1 MSKYHFPSSKKFI
14 EYGCFFAIIK
24 LYFKEVNLIRR
35 EMAQDALWGGGK
47 TVGEF
52 KKVSDQVNI
61 ELIQS
66 IQDKCSKAMGLAFVT
81 VDYKGRPITKY
92 SGFTDHCALGRELQG
107 FSEMCEQCDA
117 HGGLHAAI
125 TGQPYIYRCHADLVD
140 FAVPLILDDNYFGSV
155 MGGQVRLTDAEE
167 RELEHILPRANWNK
181 NEAMAEAY
189 GRLREMTYDKLLASV
204 QVVRDMILYAL
215 QDQRAAQEA
224 GEKEQP
230 EEGAAQLEGEWGI
243 RRPDRGAIWQ
253 EEYSDQFFFVM
264 NLITQLAYQEG
275 ADRTGAVALDFA
287 DIIRYTSDTERK
299 LSVLGEELN
308 YAEAFLRVQK
318 AWWGEMLEYSVS
330 VPRQYWGVGCPFL
343 IFRPILDIAV
353 QSSRGEDDLRR
364 IDIFAEENGKDLL
377 VLVRTNSEGF
387 GPEELESRADEYL
400 SRGRTSLREL
410 NRNLK
415 RVMGKRC
422 ELSICQ
428 RGDGQAGCVIRLK
441 LPLKWQ

>member
-1 MSKYHFPSSKKFI
+1 M
-14 EYGCFFAIIK
+14 
-24 LYFKEVNLIRR
+24 
-35 EMAQDALWGGGK
+35 
-47 TVGEF
+47 GEF

-81 VDYKGRPITKY
+81 VDYKGRPITRY

-167 RELEHILPRANWNK
+167 RELEHIIPRVSWNK
-181 NEAMAEAY
+181 SEAMSEAY

-224 GEKEQP
+224 GEGEPP
-230 EEGAAQLEGEWGI
+230 EEGAAPAEGERAI
-243 RRPDRGAIWQ
+243 RRADRGVLWQ
-253 EEYSDQFFFVM
+253 EESSDQFFFVM

-287 DIIRYTSDTERK
+287 DIIRYTSDTDRK
-299 LSVLGEELN
+299 LSVLGEELD
-308 YAEAFLRVQK
+308 YAQAFLRVQK

-330 VPRQYWGVGCPFL
+330 VPRQYWGVSCPFL
-343 IFRPILDIAV
+343 IFRPILDIAI
-353 QSSRGEDDLRR
+353 QSSKGGDDRRR
-364 IDIFAEENGKDLL
+364 IDVFAEECGKDLL
-377 VLVRTNSEGF
+377 VLVRTDGEGVS
-387 GPEELESRADEYL
+387 PEDLESRADECL
-400 SRGRTSLREL
+400 SRGHTSLREL

-422 ELSICQ
+422 ELSVGQ
-428 RGDGQAGCVIRLK
+428 RGDGQPGGVIRLK
-441 LPLKWQ
+441 LPLKWR